1 MPDQL
6 LIELPTILAY
16 LGAGL
21 CLALG
26 FVKARPDLRVAGMT
40 LAGLALL
47 GHALALWLTVRVS
60 GGWDLNF
67 IYTLSFSAWIVAL
80 VLLLT
85 GLRRGLLEA
94 GILVFPGAACCVAL
108 ARMVPIEALVLSD
121 PSVELELHVF
131 SSLLAY
137 CLLSLA
143 ALNAMVLA
151 VQDVLLRHP
160 SSIRQLEMLPPL
172 NVLEKLMFRLV
183 AAGLLVLTISLITGF
198 VFVDDLMAQ
207 HLAHKTVLSIISWI
221 LFALLLL
228 GRWRYGLRGRQ
239 AVFFTLTAMFV
250 LVLGYFGSK
259 LVLEILLDRSWSA
272 PGAGVLDVLAA
283 ADGSAS

>member
-1 MPDQL
+1 M
-6 LIELPTILAY
+6 IELPTILAY
-16 LGAGL
+16 LAAGL

-26 FVKARPDLRVAGMT
+26 FVNARRDLRLAGMS
-40 LAGLALL
+40 LAGLALI
-47 GHALALWLTVRVS
+47 GHAVVLWLTIRLTI
-60 GGWDLNF
+60 GWDLNF
-67 IYTLSFSAWIVAL
+67 INTLSFSAWIVAL
-80 VLLLT
+80 ILLLT

-108 ARMVPIEALVLSD
+108 ARLVPIQPLVLND

-143 ALNAMVLA
+143 ALNALVLG
-151 VQDVLLRHP
+151 VQDILLRRP

-172 NVLEKLMFRLV
+172 RVLEKLMFRLV

-198 VFVDDLMAQ
+198 LFVDDLLAQ
-207 HLAHKTVLSIISWI
+207 HLAHKTVLSLISWV

-239 AVFFTLTAMFV
+239 AAFFTLTALFV
-250 LVLGYFGSK
+250 LLLAYFGSK
-259 LVLEILLDRSWSA
+259 LVLEILLDRRWA
-272 PGAGVLDVLAA
+272 MPNGGTFDVMAHRFN
-283 ADGSAS
+283 ASS

>member
-1 MPDQL
+1 MSAQL
-6 LIELPTILAY
+6 LIELSTILAY

-26 FVKARPDLRVAGMT
+26 FVQARSALRLAGVV
-40 LAGLALL
+40 LAGLALI
-47 GHALALWLTVRVS
+47 GHAIVLWLSIRVS
-60 GGWDLNF
+60 AGWDLNF
-67 IYTLSFSAWIVAL
+67 INTLSFSTWIVAL

-85 GLRRGLLEA
+85 GLNRGLLEA
-94 GILVFPGAACCVAL
+94 GILVFPGAAIGVAL
-108 ARMVPIEALVLSD
+108 ARMLPVQALILND

-143 ALNAMVLA
+143 ALNAVVLA
-151 VQDVLLRHP
+151 VQDILLRHP

-198 VFVDDLMAQ
+198 LFVDDLLAQ
-207 HLAHKTVLSIISWI
+207 HLAHKTVLSMISWV

-259 LVLEILLDRSWSA
+259 LVLEILLDRTWSA
-272 PGAGVLDVLAA
+272 PTEAASDLLLGAFDHQP
-283 ADGSAS
+283 